1 LFCESILSGKSHVRE
16 ELFWK
21 NYFYHCE
28 EIRNERLGRGHNT
41 ARPGTGTSSKL
52 SSVVETIVDDCDM
65 RQRLDRVVSSIA
77 GDEDSNGD
85 SESLV
90 LADSASE
97 ADDSSYVIASA
108 PNSVNTFT
116 TSRSIDDMVVINSSA
131 DSRGKR

>member
-1 LFCESILSGKSHVRE
+1 MK
-16 ELFWK
+16 
-21 NYFYHCE
+21 
-28 EIRNERLGRGHNT
+28 
-41 ARPGTGTSSKL
+41 
-52 SSVVETIVDDCDM
+52 
-65 RQRLDRVVSSIA
+65 QRLDRVVSSIA
-77 GDEDSNGD
+77 GDEDINGD